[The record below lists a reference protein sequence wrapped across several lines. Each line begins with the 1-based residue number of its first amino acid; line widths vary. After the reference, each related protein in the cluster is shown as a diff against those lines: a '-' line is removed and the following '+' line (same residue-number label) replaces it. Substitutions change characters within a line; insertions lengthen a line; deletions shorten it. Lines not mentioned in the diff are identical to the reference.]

1 LKPDL
6 LQGIYA
12 MGFTKPSKIQE
23 TALPALINNPPQ
35 NLIAQSQSGTG
46 KTAAFT
52 LTMLSRVDPTQTYP
66 QVKLKIRRNYK
77 IIKSF
82 HIKALCLAPT
92 MELAA
97 QIADVAQ
104 KMGQFV
110 QGLTIVLAVKGQH
123 VERNVPITNQIIIGT
138 PGTVLDWSGK
148 LNVLD
153 LKKLKVF
160 VLDEADVM
168 ISQQGHHEFCIRIV
182 KGLSKQ
188 CQMMLFSATYND
200 KVLEFAT
207 HIVKDPMIIRLR
219 RKEESLDYIK
229 QFYVI
234 CESDHSKFNTI
245 LDLYQSLTVGQA
257 IIFCEVKLI

>member
-1 LKPDL
+1 
-6 LQGIYA
+6 
-12 MGFTKPSKIQE
+12 
-23 TALPALINNPPQ
+23 
-35 NLIAQSQSGTG
+35 
-46 KTAAFT
+46 
-52 LTMLSRVDPTQTYP
+52 
-66 QVKLKIRRNYK
+66 
-77 IIKSF
+77 
-82 HIKALCLAPT
+82 

-110 QGLTIVLAVKGQH
+110 QGLTIVLAVKGQR

-138 PGTVLDWSGK
+138 PGTVLDWSSK

-153 LKKLKVF
+153 LKKLKAF

-168 ISQQGHHEFCIRIV
+168 ISQQGHQDFCVRIV

-207 HIVKDPMIIRLR
+207 KIVKDAMIIRLR

-229 QFYVI
+229 QFYVV
-234 CESDHSKFNTI
+234 CESDHQKFSTI
-245 LDLYQSLTVGQA
+245 LDLYQTLTVGQV
-257 IIFCEVKLI
+257 IIFCEVNFINS